1 MISILW
7 GQRLYR
13 WPLLL
18 YSYFR
23 RQTDNPKPSL
33 LLLCPMETSVSNKNV
48 QMKASHSQQHFG
60 KKGVLLVNLG
70 TPDAPTYGAVYRYL
84 QEFLTDGRVIDIPF
98 IPRQLLVRGI
108 IAPFRSNSSAKL
120 YKELWTEN
128 GSPLKH
134 YGELVAEQIKEH
146 LDPDIY
152 HVELAMRY
160 QKPSI
165 KSAIKKLQDEGV
177 AEIIV
182 FPLFPQYAS
191 ATTGSVHQE
200 VMEILAK
207 EQEIPNV
214 KLINSYYDYAPM
226 VKVFADN
233 ARQFDLDSYDFIF
246 FSYHG
251 LPQRQLKKASRCNYC
266 LSKPDCCQTLSNENQ
281 FCYSAQC
288 HATTKAIAAEL
299 GLSEDRYVTS
309 FQSRLGFDDWAK
321 PYTIDVL
328 KERAK
333 MGNKRLLCFS
343 PAFVADCLETI
354 IEIGTEY
361 QEEFEELGGE
371 HIDLVPSLNDNPVWI
386 KAIAD
391 LVKAQG

>member
-1 MISILW
+1 MIT
-7 GQRLYR
+7 Q
-13 WPLLL
+13 PL
-18 YSYFR
+18 
-23 RQTDNPKPSL
+23 
-33 LLLCPMETSVSNKNV
+33 SV
-48 QMKASHSQQHFG
+48 KALSTTHFG

-84 QEFLTDGRVIDIPF
+84 QEFLTDGRVIDIPAV
-98 IPRQLLVRGI
+98 PRQLLVRGI

-120 YKELWTEN
+120 YKQLWTEN
-128 GSPLKH
+128 GSPLKY
-134 YGELVAEQIKEH
+134 YGELLAEGVQSRLGE
-146 LDPDIY
+146 DY

-160 QKPSI
+160 QQPSI
-165 KSAIKKLQDEGV
+165 RSAIKKLLDAGV

-207 EQEIPNV
+207 EQEIPDLKMV
-214 KLINSYYDYAPM
+214 NSYYDHPEM
-226 VKVFADN
+226 IRVFAEH
-233 ARQFDLDSYDFIF
+233 ARQFDLDSYDYIF

-251 LPQRQLKKASRCNYC
+251 LPQRQLKKASRCNHC
-266 LSKPDCCQTLSNENQ
+266 LSKPDCCQTLSQANQ

-288 HATTKAIAAEL
+288 HATTRAIAQEL
-299 GLSEDRYVTS
+299 GLAPERYVTS

-333 MGNKRLLCFS
+333 MGDKRLLCFS

-371 HIDLVPSLNDNPVWI
+371 HIDLVPSLNDDPTWMDAVAAMI
-386 KAIAD
+386 QAR
-391 LVKAQG
+391 

>member
-1 MISILW
+1 MLVQKKEVSTEGPAQENLH
-7 GQRLYR
+7 YR
-13 WPLLL
+13 
-18 YSYFR
+18 SY
-23 RQTDNPKPSL
+23 
-33 LLLCPMETSVSNKNV
+33 
-48 QMKASHSQQHFG
+48 G
-60 KKGVLLVNLG
+60 KKGVLIVNLG

-84 QEFLTDGRVIDIPF
+84 QQFLTDGRVIDIPF

-128 GSPLKH
+128 GSPLKY
-134 YGELVAEQIKEH
+134 YGETLVDKITEH
-146 LDPDIY
+146 LPPDEY

-160 QKPSI
+160 QNPSI
-165 KSAIKKLQDEGV
+165 KSALTKLLDAGV
-177 AEIIV
+177 AEIVV

-200 VMEILAK
+200 VMEILSK
-207 EQEIPNV
+207 EQEIPVV
-214 KLINSYYDYAPM
+214 KMVNSYYDYPPM
-226 VKVFADN
+226 IKVFADN
-233 ARQFDLDSYDFIF
+233 ARNFDLDSYDFIF

-266 LSKPDCCQTLSNENQ
+266 LSKPDCCRTLSIENQ

-333 MGNKRLLCFS
+333 MGDKRLLCFS

-354 IEIGTEY
+354 VEIGTEY

-371 HIDLVPSLNDNPVWI
+371 HIDLVPSLNDNPGWI
-386 KAIAD
+386 KAVAD
-391 LVKAQG
+391 LVKAQV

>member
-1 MISILW
+1 M
-7 GQRLYR
+7 
-13 WPLLL
+13 
-18 YSYFR
+18 
-23 RQTDNPKPSL
+23 QTQIQAPPV
-33 LLLCPMETSVSNKNV
+33 TSTT
-48 QMKASHSQQHFG
+48 HFG

-70 TPDAPTYGAVYRYL
+70 TPDAPTYWAVNRYL
-84 QEFLTDGRVIDIPF
+84 QQFLTDGRVIDIPAV
-98 IPRQLLVRGI
+98 PRQLLVRGI
-108 IAPFRSNSSAKL
+108 IAPFRSGSSAKL

-128 GSPLKH
+128 GSPLKY
-134 YGELVAEQIKEH
+134 YGEQLAEGIIER
-146 LDPDIY
+146 LGEAY

-165 KSAIKKLQDEGV
+165 KSAIKKLLDDGV
-177 AEIIV
+177 SEIIV

-200 VMEILAK
+200 VMNILAK
-207 EQEIPNV
+207 EQEIPDLKMV
-214 KLINSYYDYAPM
+214 NSYYDHPEM
-226 VKVFADN
+226 IKVFADN
-233 ARQFDLDSYDFIF
+233 ARQFDLESYDFIF

-251 LPQRQLKKASRCNYC
+251 LPQRQLKKASRSNYC
-266 LSKPDCCQTLSNENQ
+266 LKNGDCCQTISVRNQ

-299 GLSEDRYVTS
+299 NLSPDRYVTC

-328 KERAK
+328 KEKAK
-333 MGNKRLLCFS
+333 AGAKRLLCFS

-371 HIDLVPSLNDNPVWI
+371 HIDLVPSLNDNPRWMDAVASMI
-386 KAIAD
+386 REK
-391 LVKAQG
+391 